1 MHLYKFVSGTL
12 LLMAVACGHISAQD
26 AELTRV
32 KQNFIRLIGN
42 DGNGQKLLHAD
53 QMVVEL
59 FQRQPSQQ
67 ASIQKYLSEQTAEGT
82 WPDINYQDRK
92 RSGWEPRVHT
102 ERILELLVVYD
113 QTRVPQL
120 VVQSDWRA
128 QDLR

>member
-12 LLMAVACGHISAQD
+12 LLMAVACGYISAQD

-42 DGNGQKLLHAD
+42 DGNGQKLLHAVLKDLPREETASD

-82 WPDINYQDRK
+82 WPDINYQDCK

-102 ERILELLVVYD
+102 ERI
-113 QTRVPQL
+113 
-120 VVQSDWRA
+120 
-128 QDLR
+128 